1 MNLKSLIVPFIIC
14 CISFSA
20 YSQTIDELIDL
31 HKNNLRELVNNRG
44 LNWQDTGD
52 VDSWDLIDS
61 LGEYDDNVGLL
72 IYSLENDTLI
82 VTLINKYSELL
93 TYKYNISKDS
103 LVVLVSKA
111 NQWFS
116 QSFLSRSPS
125 KRGARTIT
133 SNQDESELKNA
144 FELVNSTL
152 LPFKE
157 SLETYDHLI
166 IVPTLNIATLPFS
179 AFRINENKYLID
191 VLSYSIAP
199 SLFELMVSK
208 HINKARGIESYQK
221 IHYFFSNALFVANP
235 NFPHDSVWNFPSLP
249 GTLTE
254 VEYITNSMDSSTY
267 VFFKGKEATAT
278 NITNDIC
285 EYDLLY
291 FATHGISDS
300 NLPLDKSFLVLAK
313 DSVGLSFLTARNIQ
327 NFKNNCGLKA
337 DLVILSACQ
346 TGLGKVHEGG
356 IIGLARAF
364 QIAGA
369 NHVLMSLWSINDQET
384 ATLMGFFFDY
394 LKEADNLMPHAAM
407 RKAILKYK
415 NEVNDNPNYWAS
427 FSIFGVPY

>member
-1 MNLKSLIVPFIIC
+1 MNSKNLIVLFIIC

-20 YSQTIDELIDL
+20 DSQTIDELIEL
-31 HKNNLRELVNNRG
+31 HKNNLQELHRSRG
-44 LNWQDTGD
+44 IGWERGD
-52 VDSWDLIDS
+52 VDQMDLINS
-61 LGEYDDNVGLL
+61 LNEYVSNVGLL
-72 IYSLENDTLI
+72 IYSHKDDTLI
-82 VTLINKYSELL
+82 TTLINKHNNLL
-93 TYKYNISKDS
+93 TYKQHISKDS
-103 LVVLVSKA
+103 IIDMVSKA

-116 QSFLSRSPS
+116 QSFSSRSPS
-125 KRGARTIT
+125 KRGAIAIT
-133 SNQDESELKNA
+133 SNLDESELKIA
-144 FELVNSTL
+144 FEMVESKL
-152 LPFKE
+152 LPFKDA
-157 SLETYDHLI
+157 LGAYDHLI

-179 AFRINENKYLID
+179 AFRINDDKYLID
-191 VLSYSIAP
+191 VMSYSIAP

-208 HINKARGIESYQK
+208 HINKARGIESNQK
-221 IHYFFSNALFVANP
+221 IYYTFPKSLFVANP
-235 NFPHDSVWNFPSLP
+235 NFPQDEEWNFPGLP

-254 VEYITNSMDSSTY
+254 VEYITNSMDSTSY
-267 VFFKGKEATAT
+267 VIFKGKDATIS
-278 NITNDIC
+278 NIISDIC
-285 EYDLLY
+285 EYELLY

-300 NLPLDKSFLVLAK
+300 DLPLDNSFLVLAD
-313 DSVGLSFLTARNIQ
+313 DSEGTSFLTARNIQ
-327 NFKNNCGLKA
+327 NFRNNCGLKA

-415 NEVNDNPNYWAS
+415 DEVNDNPNYWAS